1 MVVGEAA
8 RVSDS
13 PTVAD
18 CSPDRVQL
26 RSNSGDVRAIVPTGR
41 YRVDANSD
49 VGTTRVRNLVVAD
62 DASYA
67 VQAISGSG
75 DVLVDGRQ

>member
-1 MVVGEAA
+1 
-8 RVSDS
+8 
-13 PTVAD
+13 
-18 CSPDRVQL
+18 VQL
-26 RSNSGDVRAIVPTGR
+26 RSNTGDVRAIVPTGR

-49 VGTTRVRNLVVAD
+49 GGTARVRNLVVAD

-75 DVLVDGRQ
+75 SVRVDGRQ